1 MPPAPG
7 NSPSPSFE
15 QPLAVLS
22 DCHRRLERCL
32 HVLERFATRPAG
44 AELGAH
50 DRELLAVTL
59 RFFREAL
66 PKHTTDEEESLFP
79 RLRQATHPLAI
90 AAMHRLAALESD
102 HAAAQP
108 RQELME
114 ALGQR
119 WLIAGC
125 LGAGDQELFRRMV
138 TALAE
143 MYAQHLALEEQ
154 EVFPLAARIL
164 SPGALRSVGR
174 EMAARR
180 GWLPVRPVQSVTRS
194 FPARSRAR
202 SHALQAA

>member
-1 MPPAPG
+1 MSLPVGDP
-7 NSPSPSFE
+7 PSPTFA
-15 QPLAVLS
+15 QPLAVLA
-22 DCHRRLERCL
+22 DCHRRLERFL
-32 HVLERFATRPAG
+32 HVLGTFAARSAG
-44 AELGAH
+44 TELGAH
-50 DRELLAVTL
+50 DRELLTAAL

-66 PKHTTDEEESLFP
+66 PKHMADEEESLFP
-79 RLRQATHPLAI
+79 RMRQATHPLAI

-108 RQELME
+108 RQELVE

-119 WLIAGC
+119 WLDAGR

-143 MYAQHLALEEQ
+143 MYAQHLALEDQ

-164 SPGALRSVGR
+164 SPGALRLVGR

-180 GWLPVRPVQSVTRS
+180 GLLPARPVQSVPRS
-194 FPARSRAR
+194 IPARSRAR